1 MALDE
6 SREEDTHYQAGSMSF
21 ILDPS
26 TVQLARSYGTV
37 VIDYVDS
44 LFGRGFTVSM
54 TGVASC

>member
-1 MALDE
+1 
-6 SREEDTHYQAGSMSF
+6 MSF